1 MLARWV
7 LCLTTA
13 FAIVGC
19 GDIPK
24 EGDGSEK
31 VQVKMEL
38 QYDKPSDNETPE
50 KEISYL
56 KY

>member
-38 QYDKPSDNETPE
+38 QYDNPSDNETPE
-50 KEISYL
+50 K
-56 KY
+56 